1 VQLHSPPFTLKEM
14 KLEVTYRCGLNCV
27 HCSSDAQPAHPSEMP
42 KDLCLRT
49 LKDAADMG
57 VREVA
62 FSGGEPLLWPSIVE
76 AARTAADAHRMG
88 VTLYTTGNIAG
99 FEEMAVTLKSAG
111 VARLVFSLFS
121 HEAPGHERVT
131 RKSGS
136 YTATVAALRCARKA
150 GLHTEIHFVPM
161 TNNFRDLPSL
171 AALAARLH
179 ADKIS
184 VLRLVPQGR
193 AALMR
198 NRTLSRVQNIELRRT
213 VQALRAK
220 YGDGFVRTG
229 SPYNFLMLNNTPKC
243 CAAIDRLIIGPDMR
257 LYPCDAF
264 KQIGSTELSGT
275 DLYSSLAEHTLS
287 ECWIRS
293 PYLTAIR
300 TYLTTPFEKPCA
312 ECGNL
317 ETCLSGCLAQ
327 KVLAH
332 TTLEKLPDPDC
343 LRSQVGG
350 HAA

>member
-76 AARTAADAHRMG
+76 AARTAADAHQ
-88 VTLYTTGNIAG
+88 
-99 FEEMAVTLKSAG
+99 
-111 VARLVFSLFS
+111 
-121 HEAPGHERVT
+121 H
-131 RKSGS
+131 
-136 YTATVAALRCARKA
+136 VAALRCARKA